1 MALKVFIS
9 YSTKDIETVN
19 FVQSMLVGAS
29 LEVFVAEYSVA
40 PGTSLSPTIVSAI
53 KQCNLFILLWSHNS
67 RASEW
72 VPQEIGIAKSENKQ
86 IIPVVLHPGLPLPG
100 FISDLKYLDV
110 PKNPQGAFTWLRD
123 NVLAQ
128 ATEKQKQESAAW
140 LAIGGALLWLL
151 SRS

>member
-9 YSTKDIETVN
+9 YSTKDIEIVN
-19 FVQSMLVGAS
+19 FVKSMLAGAP
-29 LEVFVAEYSVA
+29 LEVFVAEYNVA
-40 PGTSLSPTIVSAI
+40 PGTPLSPAIVTAI
-53 KQCNLFILLWSHNS
+53 KQCNLFILLWSQNS

-72 VPQEIGIAKSENKQ
+72 VPQEIGIAKSEGKQ
-86 IIPVVLHPGLPLPG
+86 IIPAVLQPNLPLPG

-123 NVLAQ
+123 NVLAK
-128 ATEKQKQESAAW
+128 ATEKQKQEGAAW
-140 LAIGGALLWLL
+140 LAIGGALLWLF

>member
-9 YSTKDIETVN
+9 YSTKDIQIVD
-19 FVQSMLVGAS
+19 FVKSMLAGARVQ
-29 LEVFVAEYSVA
+29 VFVAEYSVA
-40 PGTSLSPTIVSAI
+40 PGTPLSPAIITAI
-53 KQCNLFILLWSHNS
+53 KQCDLFILLWSQNS

-72 VPQEIGIAKSENKQ
+72 VPQEIGIAKCEGKK
-86 IIPVVLHPGLPLPG
+86 IVPVVLQSNLHLPG

-123 NVLAQ
+123 NVVSQ
-128 ATEKQKQESAAW
+128 ASEKQKQESAAW